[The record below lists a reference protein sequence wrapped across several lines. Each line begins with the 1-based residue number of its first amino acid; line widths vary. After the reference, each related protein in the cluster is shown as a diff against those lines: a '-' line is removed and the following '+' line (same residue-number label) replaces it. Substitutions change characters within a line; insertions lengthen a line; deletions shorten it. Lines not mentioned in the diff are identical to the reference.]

1 MSKNLGLFAAA
12 SPALEAAMAAA
23 AKVADAEAKAHD
35 AHDQMMEAERIIKM
49 AEETECLLTI
59 AAIAYDRCMS
69 SLFHVIISLCHFL
82 FWPGFPEPVG
92 IFHVII
98 SLCHFLFWP
107 GFPEPVG
114 TGPVPGPTVRKM
126 TGNRSLTGPKKPG
139 QTEPS
144 GVPAGLPGFPVG
156 FF

>member
-92 IFHVII
+92 
-98 SLCHFLFWP
+98 
-107 GFPEPVG
+107 

>member
-1 MSKNLGLFAAA
+1 LYRLPDSSAARNPAPIKASAPKQKDLSKPSKMSKNLGLFAAA

-92 IFHVII
+92 T
-98 SLCHFLFWP
+98 
-107 GFPEPVG
+107 GPVQ
-114 TGPVPGPTVRKM
+114 PVPGPT
-126 TGNRSLTGPKKPG
+126 GPARFEK
-139 QTEPS
+139 
-144 GVPAGLPGFPVG
+144 
-156 FF
+156 